1 MRENVAPGI
10 DVVRAGN
17 PSPMTLEG
25 TNSYVLRARGAAA
38 AVVVDPGPDDPAHLA
53 ALVACGPIEVILL
66 THGHPDHAA
75 GAAPLSA
82 ATGASIKVAVD
93 VVHAGG
99 FDIEVIPTPGHTA
112 DSVCFA
118 VPQAVLTGDT
128 ILGRG
133 SSVLGDDDGSL
144 RDYLGSLHRL
154 AGFAGRLGLPG
165 HGPAVPDLGAA
176 CAQYIA
182 HRMERI
188 EQVRAAL
195 ADLGD
200 DVPSE
205 QIVRRI
211 YADTDPD
218 LWPAAEH
225 SVDATRKFLSAGG

>member
-1 MRENVAPGI
+1 MRQNIAPGI
-10 DVVRAGN
+10 DVIRAGN

-25 TNSYVLRARGAAA
+25 TNSYVLRAPGAAA
-38 AVVVDPGPDDPAHLA
+38 AVVIDPGPNDPAHLDALA
-53 ALVACGPIEVILL
+53 ATGPIEAILL

-82 ATGASIKVAVD
+82 ATGASIRAGE

-133 SSVLGDDDGSL
+133 SSVLGEYDGAL

-165 HGPAVPDLGAA
+165 HGPALPDLGAA
-176 CAQYIA
+176 CGQYIA
-182 HRMERI
+182 HRRERI

-195 ADLGD
+195 AELGED
-200 DVPSE
+200 APSE

-211 YADTDPD
+211 YADTDPG

-225 SVDATRKFLSAGG
+225 SVDATRQFLRAGG